1 MKLDYKIL
9 WFDDQP
15 DSAIAMQQGIATRL
29 ARLGFQLNVEWH
41 KEIKDSGAFLG
52 GLQKRNDI
60 DLILMDWNMGLN
72 ADNGAVL
79 AKKLRNK
86 TYTEIVFYSSAA
98 PSELRKA
105 IYEQDID
112 GVYCIRRE
120 TLVQEVMHVIRT
132 TVKKVLDLNHIRGL
146 VMGTVSEFDA
156 QIEEILCLLAQRMNN
171 KDCLPA
177 HIKQEILNANES
189 SSKQIAKLGQK
200 NDIADLIEHRAY
212 SAFLKYK
219 TLCTFLEKRA
229 EDRSVVDLHERLKNY
244 HKEVIEPRNALAHAK
259 ANESNGKFTFKGRD
273 LEFDEEKLLDLR
285 LNLLAQGDNLADI
298 KKTIEAGVF
307 DDLVEL

>member
-15 DSAIAMQQGIATRL
+15 DSATGMQQGIATRL
-29 ARLGFQLNVEWH
+29 TRLGFQLNVEWH

-72 ADNGAVL
+72 AENGAVL

-120 TLVQEVMHVIRT
+120 TLVQEVMHVIKT

-156 QIEEILCLLAQRMNN
+156 QIEEILCLLAQRMND
-171 KDCLPA
+171 KDCLSA
-177 HIKQEILNANES
+177 HIKQSILIANES
-189 SSKQIAKLGQK
+189 SSAQIAKLGK
-200 NDIADLIEHRAY
+200 KTEIAELIEHRAY
-212 SAFLKYK
+212 GAFLKYK
-219 TLCTFLEKRA
+219 TLCAFLEKRSD
-229 EDRSVVDLHERLKNY
+229 DRSIVDLNEKLKNY

-259 ANESNGKFTFKGRD
+259 ATEVNGKVTFKGRD

-307 DDLVEL
+307 DDLAAL

>member
-1 MKLDYKIL
+1 MKLEYKIL
-9 WFDDQP
+9 WFEDQP
-15 DSAIAMQQGIATRL
+15 DSANAMEQGINTRL

-41 KEIKDSGAFLG
+41 KEIKDPGGFLG
-52 GLQKRNDI
+52 SLQKRNDI
-60 DLILMDWNMGLN
+60 DLILMDWNMGSSS
-72 ADNGAVL
+72 DNGAIL

-86 TYTEIVFYSSAA
+86 TYTEIVFYSSAS

-132 TVKKVLDLNHIRGL
+132 TIKKVLDLNHVRGL

-156 QIEEILCLLAQRMNN
+156 QIEEIICLLSHRL
-171 KDCLPA
+171 KDKGCLSE
-177 HIKQEILNANES
+177 HIKKSILDSNKNS
-189 SSKQIAKLGQK
+189 SDQISKIGEQD
-200 NDIADLIEHRAY
+200 DIRVLIEHRAY

-219 TLCTFLEKRA
+219 TLCAFLEKRA
-229 EDRSVVDLHERLKNY
+229 EQRSVVDLHEKLKSY
-244 HKEVIEPRNALAHAK
+244 QADVIEPRNALAHAK
-259 ANESNGKFTFKGRD
+259 ADMQNGKITFKGRKLD
-273 LEFDEEKLLDLR
+273 FDEEKLLELR

-298 KKTIEAGVF
+298 KKVIEAGIF
-307 DDLVEL
+307 DDLATL